1 MEYSKGLARN
11 KELTEEAEQ
20 LQIKLAETVGT
31 VEEREVKIK
40 QLQADLD
47 DRVVAFENALET
59 RAQLDTQISMLKD
72 QLLTEI
78 NARDLLEK
86 AKEEA
91 DSKVMP
97 LSTV

>member
-1 MEYSKGLARN
+1 LARN
-11 KELTEEAEQ
+11 KELTEEVKQ

-31 VEEREVKIK
+31 VEEREVRIK
-40 QLQADLD
+40 QLQTDLD
-47 DRVVAFENALET
+47 DRVLAFENALET
-59 RAQLDTQISMLKD
+59 RAQLDTQISKLKN
-72 QLLTEI
+72 QVLTEI

-91 DSKVMP
+91 DSQVMP